1 MIVGKVIAIPA
12 EGRGEY
18 LNFWRFIPDK
28 GQTLADL
35 SPHAIRFTWC
45 RSRADQIKR
54 MLITAKRAYYADLE
68 QIRKDKLRPA
78 YKVFRSV
85 IETQRAIRET
95 LDEAEADIKRTI
107 L

>member
-12 EGRGEY
+12 EGNGDY
-18 LNFWRFIPDK
+18 LNFWRFVPDR
-28 GQTLADL
+28 GQILSDL

-54 MLITAKRAYYADLE
+54 MLIMAKRAYYADLE
-68 QIRKDKLRPA
+68 QIRKDRLRPA

-85 IETQRAIRET
+85 IETQRAIRDT
-95 LDEAEADIKRTI
+95 LDEAESDIKRTI

>member
-12 EGRGEY
+12 EGCGEY
-18 LNFWRFIPDK
+18 LDFWRFVPDR
-28 GQTLADL
+28 GQTLYDL

-45 RSRADQIKR
+45 RARAGQIKR
-54 MLITAKRAYYADLE
+54 MLIMAKRAYYADLE
-68 QIRKDKLRPA
+68 QIRKDRIRPA

-85 IETQRAIRET
+85 IETQRAIRNT
-95 LDEAEADIKRTI
+95 LDEAESDIKRTI

>member
-1 MIVGKVIAIPA
+1 MIIGKVIAIPA
-12 EGRGEY
+12 EGRGDY
-18 LNFWRFIPDK
+18 LDFWRFIPDK

-35 SPHAIRFTWC
+35 SPYAIRFTWC
-45 RSRADQIKR
+45 RSRADSIKR

-68 QIRKDKLRPA
+68 QIRKDKKRPA

-95 LDEAEADIKRTI
+95 LEEAEADIKRTV

>member
-18 LNFWRFIPDK
+18 LNFWRFVPDK
-28 GQTLADL
+28 GQTLSDL

-45 RSRADQIKR
+45 RARANAIKR
-54 MLITAKRAYYADLE
+54 LLIMAKRAYYADLE
-68 QIRKDKLRPA
+68 QIRKDRIRPA

-85 IETQRAIRET
+85 IETQRAIRDT
-95 LDEAEADIKRTI
+95 LAEAESDIERTI

>member
-28 GQTLADL
+28 GQTLSDL

-45 RSRADQIKR
+45 RSRAEQIKR

-68 QIRKDKLRPA
+68 QIRKDRIRPA

-85 IETQRAIRET
+85 IETQRAIRASI
-95 LDEAEADIKRTI
+95 DEAYADIKRTTI
-107 L
+107 